1 MDQMKLNVKRLS
13 EAPRYDAPNH
23 FDVRALRLQGLD
35 AGGAE
40 KVWVGLS
47 HFLPE
52 GGAGPDA
59 GGLEKIYIMLSGE
72 MVLRAQGQEITLR
85 AMDSVTI
92 PAHVEREI
100 RNEGKTVATMLV
112 VMPTPA
118 KEAP

>member
-1 MDQMKLNVKRLS
+1 MELNIKRLAQ
-13 EAPRYDAPNH
+13 APRYDAPNH
-23 FDVRALRLQGLD
+23 FDVRAIRLQGLD

-47 HFLPE
+47 HFLPG

-59 GGLEKIYIMLSGE
+59 GGLEKVYVMLSGE
-72 MVLRAQGQEITLR
+72 MVLRAQGQEVTLR

-92 PAHVEREI
+92 PAHMEREI
-100 RNEGKTVATMLV
+100 RNASNEVATMLV

-118 KEAP
+118 QVAA

>member
-1 MDQMKLNVKRLS
+1 MKIHVKQLS

-23 FDVRALRLQGLD
+23 FDVRAFRLQGLD

-59 GGLEKIYIMLSGE
+59 GGLEKVYVILSGE
-72 MVLRAQGQEITLR
+72 MTLRSQGDTVVLR

-112 VMPTPA
+112 IMPTPP
-118 KEAP
+118 KEAA

>member
-1 MDQMKLNVKRLS
+1 MKLHVKRLS
-13 EAPRYDAPNH
+13 DAPRYDAPNH
-23 FDVRALRLQGLD
+23 FDVRAFRLQGLD

-59 GGLEKIYIMLSGE
+59 GALEKIYVILSGE
-72 MVLRAQGQEITLR
+72 MVLRSGGEEIVLGP
-85 AMDSVTI
+85 MDSVTI
-92 PAHVEREI
+92 PANVEREI

-112 VMPTPA
+112 VMPSPPKA
-118 KEAP
+118 AV